1 MIILKPFVIGI
12 AGGSAS
18 GKTTFV
24 EQFINLFSKRKILTF
39 HMDAYFKKEKD
50 RPIQVSMMNQKCYRD
65 DNHPHSF
72 HLHQLYQ
79 DICQA
84 MNETYEI
91 IIIEGLLT
99 LYDEKICSLLDLKI
113 FIDCRADERIVRRL
127 KRNMNKGLSFDE
139 ISNVYLD
146 LVRFR
151 HDEFVENTK
160 WKADLIVNGSKDF
173 HTILL
178 ILKGY
183 LSQKVTNNEKE

>member
-1 MIILKPFVIGI
+1 MMILKPFVIGI

-18 GKTTFV
+18 GKTTFT
-24 EQFINLFSKRKILTF
+24 EQFITLFNKRKIKTF

-50 RPIQVSMMNQKCYRD
+50 RPIQVSMINQKRYRD

-91 IIIEGLLT
+91 IIVEGLLT

-127 KRNMNKGLSFDE
+127 KRNMNKGLFFDE

-173 HTILL
+173 HTILS

>member
-1 MIILKPFVIGI
+1 MIVLKPFVIGI

-18 GKTTFV
+18 GKTTFA
-24 EQFINLFSKRKILTF
+24 EQFMALFHKRKIKIF
-39 HMDAYFKKEKD
+39 HMDAYFKKEEE
-50 RPIQVSMMNQKCYRD
+50 RPIQLSMINQKLYRD
-65 DNHPHSF
+65 DNHPYSF
-72 HLHQLYQ
+72 HLQQLYQ

-84 MNETYEI
+84 MNENYEM

-99 LYDEKICSLLDLKI
+99 LYDDKIYSLLDLKI

-127 KRNMNKGLSFDE
+127 KRNMKKGLSFNE

-151 HDEFVENTK
+151 HDEFVENSK
-160 WKADLIVNGSKDF
+160 WKSDFIVNGSKDF
-173 HTILL
+173 HFILS

-183 LSQKVTNNEKE
+183 FKLK